1 MIAQTHAGHVQ
12 CKLEWSSVVDKD
24 VAHCCLGDYHT
35 ALQWSEPPICAVC
48 EMYHDTYG
56 TVSLSNKLGDY
67 NLDLIH
73 LVNLFIVQHWIIQ
86 SLSSCFSFGHSL
98 IDRLMLEKSG
108 V

>member
-1 MIAQTHAGHVQ
+1 
-12 CKLEWSSVVDKD
+12 
-24 VAHCCLGDYHT
+24 
-35 ALQWSEPPICAVC
+35 
-48 EMYHDTYG
+48 MYHDTYG

-108 V
+108 VQFEESGTMKGFNMCSDCSSLLMNCKVPQLALANHLF